1 MILERIENYNRNP
14 YTLDLNDT
22 LTDNFGSPKL
32 SEEAQETFEGPLKYK
47 ECKKILETFQKD

>member
-1 MILERIENYNRNP
+1 MIEIHIP
-14 YTLDLNDT
+14 GTSNDT
-22 LTDNFGSPKL
+22 FTDNFGSPKL